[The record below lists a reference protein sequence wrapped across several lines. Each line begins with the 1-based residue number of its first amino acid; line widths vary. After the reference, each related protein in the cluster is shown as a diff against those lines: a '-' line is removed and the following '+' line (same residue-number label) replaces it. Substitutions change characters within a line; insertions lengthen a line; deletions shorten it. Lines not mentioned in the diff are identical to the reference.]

1 VQKLILAVDDE
12 PNNLSLLLQVLRDKY
27 RLMFANSGAKA
38 LEVAQQARPDLILL
52 DIMMPGI
59 DGYEVCRRLKAAP
72 KLCHIPV
79 IFLSAMQDVD
89 DEARGFDMGAVDFIQ
104 KPLSVPI
111 LLRRVATHL
120 SLVRLNEL
128 ESARREAVYML
139 GEAGHYNDNDTGAH
153 IWRMA
158 GFACALARTVGWP
171 QEQLELLELAAPLHD
186 TGKIGIPGSILKAPR
201 KLTPEEWEVMR
212 RHTEIGAQI
221 LGSGN
226 GPLFAMAREVALY
239 HHERWDGSG
248 YPQGL
253 AGDHIPEAA
262 RIVAV
267 ADVFDALTMQR
278 PYKEPWPLERTC
290 AHIAAS
296 TGSHF
301 EPRLTAAFLDI
312 MPELLAIKAEWDE
325 EQVYGHTDTGRPVK

>member
-1 VQKLILAVDDE
+1 MQKLILAVDDE
-12 PNNLSLLLQVLRDKY
+12 PNNLNLLLQVLRDKY
-27 RLMFANSGAKA
+27 RLMFANSGARA
-38 LEVAQQARPDLILL
+38 LELAQQARPDLILL
-52 DIMMPGI
+52 DVMMPGL

-72 KLCHIPV
+72 LLCHIPV
-79 IFLSAMQDVD
+79 IFLTAMQDVA

-158 GFACALARTVGWP
+158 AFACALARSLGWP
-171 QEQLELLELAAPLHD
+171 QEQIDLLELAAPLHD
-186 TGKIGIPGSILKAPR
+186 TGKIGIPSTILKAAR
-201 KLTPEEWEVMR
+201 ALTPEEWSIMR

-221 LGSGN
+221 LDTGN
-226 GPLFAMAREVALY
+226 GPVFAMAREVAMW

-248 YPQGL
+248 YPHGL
-253 AGDHIPEAA
+253 AADAIPDTA

-278 PYKEPWPLERTC
+278 PYKQPWPLERTC
-290 AHIAAS
+290 KHLVDAA
-296 TGSHF
+296 GSHF
-301 EPRLTAAFLDI
+301 EPRLVDAFLDI
-312 MPELLAIKAEWDE
+312 LPEVLAIKAEWEDV
-325 EQVYGHTDTGRPVK
+325 QLPCQA